1 MPVELF
7 VMWHQYPWIFSEL
20 GCDIRGI
27 LTECTTYASILTIV
41 AFTTERYIAICHP
54 MRTQTKSKFSRA
66 TRVICLI
73 WIISIASAVPWAF
86 YTKVGSNPL
95 CIHTPSFVYYLCKT
109 LILPIHGS

>member
-7 VMWHQYPWIFSEL
+7 LMWHQYPWVFGEL
-20 GCDIRGI
+20 GCDLRGI

-54 MRTQTKSKFSRA
+54 MQTQTKSKFSRA

-73 WIISIASAVPWAF
+73 WMISITSALPWGV
-86 YTKVGSNPL
+86 YTQVRRALFCGS
-95 CIHTPSFVYYLCKT
+95 IFVSL
-109 LILPIHGS
+109 LHW